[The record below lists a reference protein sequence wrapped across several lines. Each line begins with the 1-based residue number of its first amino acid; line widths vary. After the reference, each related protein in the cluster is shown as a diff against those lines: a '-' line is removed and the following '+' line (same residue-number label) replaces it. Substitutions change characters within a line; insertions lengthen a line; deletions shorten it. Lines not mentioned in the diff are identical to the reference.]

1 MTSIPDTND
10 CYAGKREE
18 QKEIR
23 YKEMKQECK
32 KNTTNEM
39 AKAEQMMGWWSEQLV
54 GAVFVQSSNQDKIPL
69 FGVSCVLFL
78 EYSIININIYF
89 NQNFNRKLPCS
100 NVTGNIQKP
109 HN

>member
-10 CYAGKREE
+10 CYVGKREE

-39 AKAEQMMGWWSEQLV
+39 AKAEQMMEW
-54 GAVFVQSSNQDKIPL
+54 
-69 FGVSCVLFL
+69 
-78 EYSIININIYF
+78 
-89 NQNFNRKLPCS
+89 
-100 NVTGNIQKP
+100 
-109 HN
+109 